1 MEEQKTLTHG
11 ELMDEML
18 SIIRTIPVGD
28 LVNWIAE
35 VNGLLV
41 ENNLMGTGIFKQH
54 DFADVGQFLYL
65 LSTWFISR
73 LVDGSA
79 DDEKLGYE
87 LWTAIM
93 DDSCYNGLTQIPL
106 IYFNEY
112 RLTPSS
118 MYPPSKFLPV
128 FSKLMTM
135 YEMCDKWANDN
146 LARIK
151 ADREARDNAAA

>member
-35 VNGLLV
+35 VNSLLV
-41 ENNLMGTGIFKQH
+41 ENNLMGTGKFKQH

-65 LSTWFISR
+65 LSTYFISR
-73 LVDGSA
+73 LADGSA

-93 DDSCYNGLTQIPL
+93 DDSCYEGLTQIPL

-118 MYPPSKFLPV
+118 MYPPSKFLAV
-128 FSKLMTM
+128 FSKLMWM
-135 YEMCDKWANDN
+135 YEICDEWNASLLSKMKTD
-146 LARIK
+146 L
-151 ADREARDNAAA
+151 EARDNAAA

>member
-1 MEEQKTLTHG
+1 MEKQKTLTHG

-41 ENNLMGTGIFKQH
+41 ENNLTSTGIFKQR
-54 DFADVGQFLYL
+54 DFADVGMFLYL
-65 LSTWFISR
+65 LSTYFVSC

-87 LWTAIM
+87 LYTAFES
-93 DDSCYNGLTQIPL
+93 DSCYEGLTQIPL

-128 FSKLMTM
+128 FSKLMVM
-135 YEMCDKWANDN
+135 HEMCDKWNNDI
-146 LARIK
+146 LSRMK